1 MFYSVGGGVEI
12 TFADADTLEWE
23 TRFIDT
29 ALAFDF
35 PGNRYIITWM
45 LHQILMYSYI
55 DIIATGYNI
64 NTPVHPI
71 ISPPTG

>member
-35 PGNRYIITWM
+35 PGNGYIVTLM
-45 LHQILMYSYI
+45 LHQIFIFS
-55 DIIATGYNI
+55 
-64 NTPVHPI
+64 
-71 ISPPTG
+71 